1 MDLKAKHHKLGSQ
14 GLRGAQQT
22 SPCKKKNILKK
33 NKNTKTNGDQ
43 KIIIIKRKKKDQKE
57 KEEKNSRQVQF
68 MAQDYKTGHTGGRKE
83 LL

>member
-22 SPCKKKNILKK
+22 ISCKKK
-33 NKNTKTNGDQ
+33 GS
-43 KIIIIKRKKKDQKE
+43 KIKDKKE

>member
-22 SPCKKKNILKK
+22 SPCKRKKNLKK
-33 NKNTKTNGDQ
+33 YKKKNQGDQ
-43 KIIIIKRKKKDQKE
+43 KIIIIKKDQKE